1 MPGLTSAA
9 QVSVGECI
17 LLTSGAAPLTA
28 AGPPRW
34 VPPLGGYRLAG
45 GHLPTQDPSETRR

>member
-9 QVSVGECI
+9 QVSVGNASC
-17 LLTSGAAPLTA
+17 SPAGAAPLTA

-34 VPPLGGYRLAG
+34 VPPLGGYQLAG